1 MLRLILPAVLLL
13 YFVAC
18 TPPPH
23 QRSAFVDEA
32 AEEAGVQVI
41 VEIPAGSVRAAWYNP
56 QRQLIEADT
65 QEVAFLPFPGNLGF
79 VPSTHMPH
87 QEEAFA
93 PVRVMVL
100 GERMEAGDDL
110 SVLPFAAVVLRV
122 DKKPAILVLGVPA
135 DPALRNLE
143 IRDLS
148 DLHIR
153 YPGVKEGLEAWLRQ
167 WKGGAPAEVLDW
179 KDGAYALRFIRAS
192 LPKVELGKNN

>member
-1 MLRLILPAVLLL
+1 MLRPILSAALLL
-13 YFVAC
+13 CIAAC

-23 QRSAFVDEA
+23 QRPAFTDET
-32 AEEAGVQVI
+32 EEAGVQVI
-41 VEIPAGSVRAAWYNP
+41 VETPAGSVRAGWYNP
-56 QRQLIEADT
+56 ERQQIEQDT
-65 QEVAFLPFPGNLGF
+65 QQVVFLPFPGNLGF

-122 DKKPAILVLGVPA
+122 NNKPSILVLAIPA
-135 DPALRNLE
+135 DPALCNLN

-148 DLHIR
+148 DLLVR

-167 WKGGAPAEVLDW
+167 WNGGAPAEVLDW

-192 LPKVELGKNN
+192 LPKTEGGKNN

>member
-1 MLRLILPAVLLL
+1 MLRLIIPAALLL
-13 YFVAC
+13 CIAAC

-23 QRSAFVDEA
+23 QRPAFVDETD
-32 AEEAGVQVI
+32 EAGIQVI
-41 VEIPAGSVRAAWYNP
+41 VESPAGSVRAGWYNP
-56 QRQLIEADT
+56 QRQLIEQDT
-65 QEVAFLPFPGNLGF
+65 QQVAFLPFPGNLGF

-87 QEEAFA
+87 QGETFA

-122 DKKPAILVLGVPA
+122 NKKPAILVLGVPA

-148 DLHIR
+148 DLLIR

-179 KDGAYALRFIRAS
+179 KNGDYALRLIRAS
-192 LPKVELGKNN
+192 LPKVEVGKNN